1 MKHTDKNEAEP
12 LVLVRARKPIAK
24 PGKALVF
31 ASLLNLSWLH
41 KISSLS

>member
-12 LVLVRARKPIAK
+12 LVLARARKPIAK

-31 ASLLNLSWLH
+31 ASLLHLSLLH
-41 KISSLS
+41 KISSVL